1 MSYDTRPKKQL
12 NAGFATGL
20 VGGLIM
26 ILVSL
31 AVFFMLGADTVGDGF
46 VWLIQLAVYFFVG
59 RAAAGRQ
66 AEAQRHT
73 YEPGRGVVGAG
84 VGAPLTVSGMMWLF
98 IIMRGLVRDAMGM
111 TILMEPFTFCGWII
125 VDALLAIGIG
135 SWSGRAVFN
144 QEQASTYD
152 SNNF

>member
-1 MSYDTRPKKQL
+1 MYDMRPQKRM
-12 NAGFATGL
+12 NTGFSTGL

-31 AVFFMLGADTVGDGF
+31 AVFFMLGGETDGDVF
-46 VWLIQLAVYFFVG
+46 VWLLQLAVYFFVG

-66 AEAQRHT
+66 AEAQRQT

-98 IIMRGLVRDAMGM
+98 IIIRGIVRDAMGM
-111 TILMEPFTFCGWII
+111 TIQMEPVSFCGWII
-125 VDALLAIGIG
+125 VDVLLAIGIG
-135 SWSGRAVFN
+135 GWTGRSVFN
-144 QEQASTYD
+144 QEQANPYD